1 MLLFDI
7 LQEILYHMS
16 AHGME
21 QEENKDE
28 IYRKAREQHAL
39 LDRRLQVLLE
49 KPYLTQE
56 EEVEVRQIK
65 KLKLYYKDTME
76 RIVAEQKK
84 GEGH

>member
-7 LQEILYHMS
+7 LQGILYHIS

-21 QEENKDE
+21 TEENKEE
-28 IYRKAREQHAL
+28 IYRKAHEQHAV
-39 LDRRLQVLLE
+39 LDRKLQVLLE

-65 KLKLYYKDTME
+65 KLKLYYKDMME
-76 RIVAEQKK
+76 RLLTELKK
-84 GEGH
+84 DEPH